1 MNNNAFSKYA
11 SQLNDSDINALS
23 QYAVDTNSNIQTLPP
38 QNPLPQYQCGN
49 VVINY
54 SPMFLNN
61 EIMRNKFT
69 CIGNL
74 LYIYFQQYNVQS
86 QCILTLTGFTDINN
100 FRLECNPILIN
111 GAIRN
116 IIVAEN
122 NGMINIVTN

>member
-23 QYAVDTNSNIQTLPP
+23 QYTVDTNSNIQTLPP
-38 QNPLPQYQCGN
+38 QNPFPQYQCGN

>member
-11 SQLNDSDINALS
+11 SQLNDCDINALS
-23 QYAVDTNSNIQTLPP
+23 QYTVDTNSNIQTLSP
-38 QNPLPQYQCGN
+38 QNLLPQYQCGN